1 MDIEKPPAA
10 VPTGSASPVLGAA
23 IVAALLASLCCVAP
37 LVLVLVGVS
46 GAWLGQLA
54 AFEQYQPIFLAVAGV
69 ALFMAW
75 RKIWRAPVCA
85 DDRACAAPQGK
96 RAQKTLFVTGVV
108 LLGVVLGFPLV
119 APLFY

>member
-1 MDIEKPPAA
+1 MDTQKPPAA
-10 VPTGSASPVLGAA
+10 ASTGSASPALGAA
-23 IVAALLASLCCVAP
+23 IFAALLASLCCVAP

-46 GAWLGQLA
+46 GAWLGQFA
-54 AFEQYQPIFLAVAGV
+54 AFEQYQPIFLAAAGL

-75 RKIWRAPVCA
+75 KKIWRAPVCA

-96 RAQKTLFVTGVV
+96 RTQKTLFVAGVV
-108 LLGVVLGFPLV
+108 LFGLVLGFPLV